1 MIRFCLTFFLAIIM
15 LTAFS
20 QTGQISGK
28 VLDSKTQEPLPFAN
42 VFINNTT
49 IGVAADANGEFTLK
63 NLPIGI
69 ADVVFSFVGY
79 KSYQTKLTVNADE
92 QLKITIKLIPDEIEL
107 ENIEVK
113 GTRDKEWDKQLKR
126 FEKIFLGE
134 TKNATSCKIVNSWA
148 IDFSE
153 DTNSPQ
159 PIFTAKALIPIEIEN
174 IALGYKIYF
183 YLKSFQASSQ
193 GYIILGNFR
202 FEEMLT
208 KDPKLARRWTENRLE
223 VYQQSDRF
231 LFKAILDKRVKEQ
244 GFMLYTDKPGYE
256 SSTLRSAVFS
266 QELNKSVVRYNTDNI
281 VSPGKRAGEYRI
293 QLKGRIEVH
302 NLNGIAQKKTY
313 KDIPYPIAWL
323 EVAGNVVD
331 VTSNG
336 VVLNSTNVTTSGYMS
351 NSRVGDLLPFDYAPG
366 EEGDMVKNEII
377 DFSLDQL
384 KFKRLQERAYLHTD
398 KAYYYGGEAIW
409 FKGYMKY
416 FVPEMRDS
424 LSRVLYVELINSK
437 KKIIYTRIL
446 PIDSGRVSGDILLAD
461 TISSGDYYLRAYTQ
475 WMLNYDPKSIFIKP
489 LPILDLSD
497 GIEKV
502 EPNLVA
508 PSSPNHVFIKS
519 DKQQY
524 GLREEIALDVSV
536 KNERG
541 ELVEADLS
549 ISIIDSE
556 QVAAVGA
563 EKNILQDYELQEM
576 SDKSGNKV
584 KLRLPVEYGISFSGE
599 FSNKGK
605 PEKANLTIVQGKF
618 DDMLTMETDD
628 AGIFWVNGF
637 QFKDTVQIAFQ
648 ATTSKGK
655 PYGKVTLHKK
665 EVPPNDFLLPASG
678 VKVITTE
685 KNQRFATE
693 YILPED
699 VRMLDDVVVVQA
711 QRLVESRQAKTYGK
725 ADYTVSGDVLLVSS
739 ATNLLAGM
747 QGRIPGLTVV
757 PTVDE
762 RGVST
767 YTVRIRGGS
776 SSMSPFGSKEP
787 LLMIDGIPYT
797 EDIGVAL
804 SQLSPAN
811 VDRVEV
817 VTHAN
822 PMLGVRASNGLIAIY
837 TKSGV
842 GVGGGQQGQ
851 PDVKLFQ
858 LIGVPGYSVPMKFP
872 FLNYSDKNQDHS
884 KGDFRSTIHWAPW
897 LRATPSS
904 TASVSFYSA
913 DLPVKYKVVVEG
925 ITSEGVPVRGES
937 LIEIIR

>member
-1 MIRFCLTFFLAIIM
+1 M

-20 QTGQISGK
+20 QTGQITGK

-49 IGVAADANGEFTLK
+49 LGVAADANGEFTLK
-63 NLPIGI
+63 NVSIGI

-79 KSYQTKLTVNADE
+79 KSYQTKLTVNAAE

-113 GTRDKEWDKQLKR
+113 GTRDKEWDKQLKK

-148 IDFSE
+148 IDFTE

-159 PIFTAKALIPIEIEN
+159 PIFSAKSSSPIEIEN

-183 YLKSFQASSQ
+183 YLKSFQASSK

-208 KDPKLARRWTENRLE
+208 KDPKLAKRWTDNRLE

-231 LFKAILDKRVKEQ
+231 LFKAILDKRLKEQ

-256 SSTLRSAVFS
+256 ASTLRSSVFS
-266 QELNKSVVRYNTDNI
+266 QELNKSVIRYNTDNI
-281 VSPGKRAGEYRI
+281 VSPGKRAGEYKI

-351 NSRVGDLLPFDYAPG
+351 NARVGDLLPFDYAPG
-366 EEGDMVKNEII
+366 EEGDMMKKEII

-384 KFKRLQERAYLHTD
+384 KFKRLQEKAYLHTD
-398 KAYYYGGEAIW
+398 KPYYYGGEAIW

-416 FVPEMRDS
+416 FIPEMRDS
-424 LSRVLYVELINSK
+424 LSRLLYVELINAN

-446 PIDSGRVSGDILLAD
+446 PIDSGRVSGDILLSD
-461 TISSGDYYLRAYTQ
+461 TISSGDYFLRAYTQ

-497 GIEKV
+497 GIEAV
-502 EPNLVA
+502 EPTLA
-508 PSSPNHVFIKS
+508 PPSSAYKVVITS
-519 DKQQY
+519 DKLQY
-524 GLREEIALDVSV
+524 GLREKIVLDLSV
-536 KNERG
+536 KNESG

-549 ISIIDSE
+549 VSILDSE
-556 QVAAVGA
+556 QVVAVGG
-563 EKNILQDYELQEM
+563 EKNILQEYDLSEM
-576 SDKSGNKV
+576 NQNSNNKV

-599 FSNKGK
+599 FTNKGK

-618 DDMLTMETDD
+618 DDMISLETDEK
-628 AGIFWVNGF
+628 GIFSVNGF
-637 QFKDTVQIAFQ
+637 QFKDTVRFAFQ
-648 ATTSKGK
+648 AKNEKGK
-655 PYGKVTLHKK
+655 PFGRVSLQPHEVASLDFVEPSLKLKLQRASSPHRMDIEY
-665 EVPPNDFLLPASG
+665 EVPSDARL
-678 VKVITTE
+678 
-685 KNQRFATE
+685 
-693 YILPED
+693 
-699 VRMLDDVVVVQA
+699 LDDIVVVTA
-711 QRLVESRQAKTYGK
+711 QKLGEARRPKVYG
-725 ADYTVSGDVLLVSS
+725 APDYTVKGSDLANS
-739 ATNLLAGM
+739 ASDNFIAAL
-747 QGRIPGLTVV
+747 QGKVPGLTVTWYWDNSAV
-757 PTVDE
+757 KHYV
-762 RGVST
+762 
-767 YTVRIRGGS
+767 VRIRGGS
-776 SSMSPFGSKEP
+776 SSISGNLDPLVLLDGVPFGGEDVADQ
-787 LLMIDGIPYT
+787 LRMI
-797 EDIGVAL
+797 
-804 SQLSPAN
+804 SPASI
-811 VDRVEV
+811 DRVEV
-817 VTHAN
+817 ITHAS
-822 PMLGVRASNGLIAIY
+822 PAFGVRGTNGVIAIY
-837 TKSGV
+837 TT
-842 GVGGGQQGQ
+842 GGIYASNDVQSGQ
-851 PDVKLFQ
+851 PDEKVFQ
-858 LIGVPGYSVPMKFP
+858 LMDVPGYSVPMKFP
-872 FLNYSDKNQDHS
+872 FMDYSDESQDHS

-897 LRATPSS
+897 LKSTPSS
-904 TASVSFYSA
+904 SASVSFYSA
-913 DLPVKYKVVVEG
+913 DLPVKYKILVEG

-937 LIEIIR
+937 FIEIIR

>member
-1 MIRFCLTFFLAIIM
+1 MIKLCLSFFLSVVI

-20 QTGQISGK
+20 QAGQITGK

-49 IGVAADANGEFTLK
+49 LGVAADANGEFTLK
-63 NLPIGI
+63 NVPIGI

-79 KSYQTKLTVNADE
+79 KSYQIKLTVNAAE

-113 GTRDKEWDKQLKR
+113 GTRDKEWDKQLKK

-148 IDFSE
+148 IDFTE

-159 PIFTAKALIPIEIEN
+159 PIFSAKAISPIEVEN

-183 YLKSFQASSQ
+183 YLKSFQASSK

-208 KDPKLARRWTENRLE
+208 KDPKLAKRWTDNRLE

-231 LFKAILDKRVKEQ
+231 LFKAILDKRLKEQ

-256 SSTLRSAVFS
+256 ASTLRSSVFS
-266 QELNKSVVRYNTDNI
+266 QELNKSVIRYNTDNI
-281 VSPGKRAGEYRI
+281 VSPGKRAGEYKI

-323 EVAGNVVD
+323 EVVGNIVD

-351 NSRVGDLLPFDYAPG
+351 NARVGDLLPFDYAPG
-366 EEGDMVKNEII
+366 EEGDMVKKEII

-384 KFKRLQERAYLHTD
+384 KFKRLQEKAYLHTD
-398 KAYYYGGEAIW
+398 KPYYYGGEAIW

-416 FVPEMRDS
+416 FIPEMRDS
-424 LSRVLYVELINSK
+424 LSRLLYVELINAN

-446 PIDSGRVSGDILLAD
+446 PIDSGRVSGDILLSD
-461 TISSGDYYLRAYTQ
+461 TISSGDYFLRAYTQ

-497 GIEKV
+497 GIEAV
-502 EPNLVA
+502 EPTLA
-508 PSSPNHVFIKS
+508 PPSSAYKVVITS
-519 DKQQY
+519 DKLQY
-524 GLREEIALDVSV
+524 GLREKIVLDLSV
-536 KNERG
+536 KNESG
-541 ELVEADLS
+541 ELAEADLS
-549 ISIIDSE
+549 VSILDSE
-556 QVAAVGA
+556 QVVAVGG
-563 EKNILQDYELQEM
+563 EKNILQEYDLSEM
-576 SDKSGNKV
+576 NQNSNNKV
-584 KLRLPVEYGISFSGE
+584 KLRLPVEYGISFTGE
-599 FSNKGK
+599 FLNKGK
-605 PEKANLTIVQGKF
+605 SEKANLTIVQGKF
-618 DDMLTMETDD
+618 DDMLSMETDD

-637 QFKDTVQIAFQ
+637 QFRDTVQIAFQ

-655 PYGKVTLHKK
+655 PYGKVTLLKK
-665 EVPPNDFLLPASG
+665 EVAPLDFVVPSSG
-678 VKVITTE
+678 VKVFKTD
-685 KNQRFATE
+685 KSQRSATE
-693 YILPED
+693 YILPD
-699 VRMLDDVVVVQA
+699 DTRMLDDVVVVQA
-711 QRLVESRQAKTYGK
+711 QKLVESRQAKTYGK

-747 QGRIPGLTVV
+747 QGRIPGLTVI

-787 LLMIDGIPYT
+787 LLLIDGIPYT

-842 GVGGGQQGQ
+842 GVGGGPQGQ
-851 PDVKLFQ
+851 PDVQLFQ
-858 LIGVPGYSVPMKFP
+858 LIDVPGYSVPMKFP
-872 FLNYSDKNQDHS
+872 FMDYSDESQDHS

-897 LRATPSS
+897 LKSTPSS
-904 TASVSFYSA
+904 SASVSFYSA
-913 DLPVKYKVVVEG
+913 DLPVKYKVLVEG
-925 ITSEGVPVRGES
+925 ITTEGVPVRGES
-937 LIEIIR
+937 FIEIIR